1 MRKLIVI
8 ANEQYVRNLVQAGAF
23 AGIEDEETYWVTGG
37 IRLELPV
44 GRGQYL
50 GQVAMDKE
58 RRDQYTRL
66 RQLMLMSYRDRS
78 ETQRIKLEMRSSEER
93 DQLARRATRRWV
105 RREVKRT
112 LKAIGPNPEL
122 ARIIDE
128 VKPDV
133 LIAPSGGVDALV
145 YDAVRSARE
154 ADVFSLVLVFNW
166 DNLSSKGAFP
176 VPPDHLAVVGPQ
188 SVDHAWQIHRYPREQ
203 VSVLGGPYIDSHFH
217 HALGST
223 ESPFPFR
230 YVLFAGCLM
239 PFDELTPM
247 RELDQ
252 LIEDERLDL
261 KVVYRPHPQR
271 RPRKRDDRIDES
283 EFRHVVI
290 DPQVRDSYLAN
301 YGAKPDWSRPLPA
314 LDYYPKLLENAE
326 FVICPL
332 STMVLESAIF
342 ERRVLVIAYHD
353 GIHRDSPGVV
363 VGYDHFQGMDRI
375 PGLEMCRQAEDMV
388 RLFRTLAANTRPL
401 GVSMREAITPW
412 IYHDERPYSERLAG
426 LLGELAE
433 RYQLGD
439 GVALRPP
446 PSAVVGA

>member
-1 MRKLIVI
+1 LRKLVTI

-44 GRGQYL
+44 DRGQHV
-50 GQVAMDKE
+50 GAVVMDKE
-58 RRDQYTRL
+58 RRDEYTRL

-78 ETQRIKLEMRSSEER
+78 DTQRIKLEMRPSAER
-93 DQLARRATRRWV
+93 QELARKATRWRV
-105 RREVKRT
+105 RQEVRRT
-112 LKAIGPNPEL
+112 LKRIGPNPQL
-122 ARIIDE
+122 AQIIDD

-133 LIAPSGGVDALV
+133 VIAPSGGVDALV
-145 YDAVRSARE
+145 YDVVRSAR
-154 ADVFSLVLVFNW
+154 AAGVFSLALIFNW

-176 VPPDHLAVVGPQ
+176 VRPDHLAVVGPQ
-188 SVDHAWQIHRYPREQ
+188 SVDHAWKIHRYPRDR

-217 HALGST
+217 HELGST
-223 ESPFPFR
+223 RSPFPFR

-239 PFDELTPM
+239 PFDELTPLLQ
-247 RELDQ
+247 LDQ
-252 LIEDERLDL
+252 LIEDEGLDV

-271 RPRKRDDRIDES
+271 RPRKRDDRIDERG
-283 EFRHVVI
+283 FRHVVI
-290 DPQVRDSYLAN
+290 DPQVREAYLKN
-301 YGAKPDWSRPLPA
+301 YGTSADWSRPLPA

-363 VGYDHFQGMDRI
+363 IGYDHFQGMDNM
-375 PGLEMCRQAEDMV
+375 PGLEMCHEQEDLV
-388 RLFRTLAANTRPL
+388 PLFRTLAGSPL
-401 GVSMREAITPW
+401 PAASRMRDAIAPW
-412 IYHDERPYSERLAG
+412 VYHDERTYSERLAD
-426 LLGELAE
+426 LLAELAE
-433 RYQLGD
+433 RYGLGD
-439 GVALRPP
+439 GRVLRPRP
-446 PSAVVGA
+446 VEISD